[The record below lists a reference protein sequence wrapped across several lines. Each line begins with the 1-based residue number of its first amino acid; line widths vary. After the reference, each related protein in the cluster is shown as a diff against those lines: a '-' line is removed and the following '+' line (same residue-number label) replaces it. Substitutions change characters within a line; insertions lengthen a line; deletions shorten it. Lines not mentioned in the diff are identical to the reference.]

1 MKLIS
6 NYLIIILFISCQNI
20 IKKRTEYQL
29 IWSDE
34 FNQKVESVDTSKWFL
49 ETKAPNNG
57 SWYNDELQ
65 HYTDRIENS
74 YVSDGTLKIIAK
86 KEQYTHS
93 GSTQQ
98 YTSARLNSSIIH
110 IRKSIG

>member
-34 FNQKVESVDTSKWFL
+34 FNQKVESVDTSK
-49 ETKAPNNG
+49 
-57 SWYNDELQ
+57 
-65 HYTDRIENS
+65 
-74 YVSDGTLKIIAK
+74 
-86 KEQYTHS
+86 
-93 GSTQQ
+93 
-98 YTSARLNSSIIH
+98 
-110 IRKSIG
+110 